1 MLGCHGPYG
10 EIAKRC
16 LLLLL
21 WVIALVKEK
30 TTMTTPNFNS
40 PATFGTRRQLTITLG
55 DALAIALA
63 FCWAV
68 ADPTKPYSGSNPYLW
83 AYRTYDAALRGAAN
97 RLEAAILAANGL
109 NAGMSAETMLKIMAK
124 ADAGELPD
132 LTVLPPF
139 WTMNS
144 DKLNFDPNDTSPEAT
159 VWRWYHAMKAIDGV
173 GGAVSAKVG
182 FHYAAD
188 AMPLWDSV
196 VGRFWD
202 PKKMWGQ
209 LADNIVAEATW
220 LDALENYVEHYRV
233 NFQSSSGVK
242 LNRSRLVD
250 ILTWGEGAGQFKS
263 LLSHGQYLLS
273 MVPNP
278 STW

>member
-1 MLGCHGPYG
+1 
-10 EIAKRC
+10 
-16 LLLLL
+16 
-21 WVIALVKEK
+21 
-30 TTMTTPNFNS
+30 MTTPNFNS

-68 ADPTKPYSGSNPYLW
+68 ADPTKSYSGSNPYLW
-83 AYRTYDAALRGAAN
+83 AYRTYDAALRGVAN
-97 RLEAAILAANGL
+97 RLEAAVLAANGL

-144 DKLNFDPNDTSPEAT
+144 TKLHFDPKDSSPEGT
-159 VWRWYHAMKAIDGV
+159 VWQWYHAMKAIDGV

-182 FHYAAD
+182 FHYAPD

-202 PKKMWGQ
+202 PKTMWGQ
-209 LADNIVAEATW
+209 IADNIVAEATW
-220 LDALENYVEHYRV
+220 LDVLENYVEHYRV
-233 NFQSSSGVK
+233 NFQSSIGVK

-250 ILTWGEGAGQFKS
+250 ILTWGEGVNQYQS
-263 LLSHGQYLLS
+263 LLSHGQHLLS

-278 STW
+278 SAW